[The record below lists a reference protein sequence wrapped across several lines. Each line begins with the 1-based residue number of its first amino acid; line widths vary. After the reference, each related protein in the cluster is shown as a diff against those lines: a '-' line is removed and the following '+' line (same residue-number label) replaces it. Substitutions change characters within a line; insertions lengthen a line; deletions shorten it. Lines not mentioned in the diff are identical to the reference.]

1 MKKASLKFQMIFRMT
16 IALIVIS
23 FTIPVAFSQS
33 GVNLKVVTSEMVYEN
48 APFPSCHASTVEETA
63 SGIVVAF
70 FGGTAEKNPD
80 VGIWVCRN
88 ENGKWSPPAEVANG
102 IQTDGKR
109 FPCWNPVLFQVKGG
123 DMLLFYKVG
132 PSPSEWWGMV
142 KRSNDGGKTWG
153 KETRLPDGFMG
164 PVKNKA
170 VLLSDGTLLCPSSTE
185 KGGWNIQMERT
196 DISCKTW
203 EKGSPAGSERKF
215 SAIQPSVLFHKDGR
229 LQLLCRTKEGVIAE
243 SWSTDNGKTWS
254 GLEATS
260 LPNPNS
266 GIDAVT
272 LKDGRQLLV
281 YNPTSTGPNGRG
293 GPRTPLS
300 VAVSAEGKEWN
311 EILKLETEPGEYS
324 YPAVIQTSDGLIHI
338 TYTWKRKLIKHVVLA
353 II

>member
-1 MKKASLKFQMIFRMT
+1 
-16 IALIVIS
+16 
-23 FTIPVAFSQS
+23 
-33 GVNLKVVTSEMVYEN
+33 
-48 APFPSCHASTVEETA
+48 
-63 SGIVVAF
+63 
-70 FGGTAEKNPD
+70 
-80 VGIWVCRN
+80 
-88 ENGKWSPPAEVANG
+88 
-102 IQTDGKR
+102 
-109 FPCWNPVLFQVKGG
+109 
-123 DMLLFYKVG
+123 
-132 PSPSEWWGMV
+132 
-142 KRSNDGGKTWG
+142 
-153 KETRLPDGFMG
+153 
-164 PVKNKA
+164 
-170 VLLSDGTLLCPSSTE
+170 
-185 KGGWNIQMERT
+185 MERT

-203 EKGSPAGSERKF
+203 EKVSPARSERKF

-243 SWSTDNGKTWS
+243 SWSSDNGKTWS

-300 VAVSAEGKEWN
+300 VAVSADGKEWN

-324 YPAVIQTSDGLIHI
+324 YPAVIQSSDGQIHI
-338 TYTWKRKLIKHVVLA
+338 TYTWKRKLIKHVVLT